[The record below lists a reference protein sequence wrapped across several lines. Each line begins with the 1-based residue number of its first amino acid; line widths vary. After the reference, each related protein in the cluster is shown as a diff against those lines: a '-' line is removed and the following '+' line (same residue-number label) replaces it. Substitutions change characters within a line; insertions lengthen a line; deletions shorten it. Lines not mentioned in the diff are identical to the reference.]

1 MCQLAEADPAQEVP
15 LVDRPSS
22 AASPATR
29 VRAHP
34 ELRLLPLL
42 VDQCLLRHPS
52 LPSPL
57 HQLARSAGSPANGNP
72 NAASNAR
79 PSPSVRAVVT
89 MVMSIPRTFN
99 TLA

>member
-1 MCQLAEADPAQEVP
+1 MRQFAEADAAQEVP
-15 LVDRPSS
+15 LVDRPSA
-22 AASPATR
+22 AASLAARIRP
-29 VRAHP
+29 HP

-42 VDQCLLRHPS
+42 VDLRLLRHPS

-57 HQLARSAGSPANGNP
+57 PQLARSAGSPANGNP

-89 MVMSIPRTFN
+89 IVMSIPRTFN
-99 TLA
+99 TLS